1 MPTRGCFFPLSLS
14 DTINSASIYRKKEK
28 KAHYNQSLKPT
39 RNYITDDELA
49 RKNVI
54 VKGVE
59 DGWVLQFV
67 SEIVKHGSKLD

>member
-1 MPTRGCFFPLSLS
+1 LAAE
-14 DTINSASIYRKKEK
+14 NKEEANKKKEKTFKK

-67 SEIVKHGSKLD
+67 SEIVKLGSKLD